1 MPSTM
6 IPGVGVQAKWAEGE
20 DGWGLGMDE
29 NLVRLSVLT
38 QLSVPSATSP
48 LSASGGVQ
56 IAPPS
61 HAKSGQIAVSLE
73 GTWWFYQP
81 FVGMSAWVRDAA
93 AWFVWDGSAWVREAS
108 AAYVIS
114 PVVSGSRAITEAEFA
129 AGATIEVSS
138 EQDVV
143 LTVPGPSVSAPQ
155 MGASTAR
162 RPVTVVR
169 TGNGRVSVAAAAGST
184 ILSADNAMEARAWA
198 SPFAIIPISG
208 DRYVVSGDMQ

>member
-38 QLSVPSATSP
+38 QLSVPSVTAP
-48 LSASGGVQ
+48 LSAGAGVQ
-56 IAPPS
+56 IAPSS
-61 HAKSGQIAVSLE
+61 HAESGQIAVSLE

-114 PVVSGSRAITEAEFA
+114 PVVTASRAITEAEFA
-129 AGATIEVSS
+129 AGATIEVNS

-143 LTVPGPSVSAPQ
+143 LTVPGPGVNAPQ
-155 MGASTAR
+155 MGASMAR
-162 RPVTVVR
+162 RPVHVIR
-169 TGNGRVSVAAAAGST
+169 TGDGEVSVVAAAGST
-184 ILSADNAMEARAWA
+184 LMSRDDAYSAFAKLSG
-198 SPFAIIPISG
+198 FAIVPLSG
-208 DRYVVSGDMQ
+208 DRYAIQGDMK